1 MHPTLIGN
9 DRRQRLWSWANLAA
23 LTVFA
28 VYFCVFMEWLFQVTK
43 SSFMDFMP
51 FWIRIGLLGLS
62 GLFFAGA
69 SLLLLLLLGVLSFI
83 PGQPWDWKV
92 YIWIGSA
99 IPAIFIA
106 STALLMVDNFTY
118 TLFNF
123 GIVTIT
129 GWVRA
134 VYAVLFLLLLVGS
147 FRWLIHTLSG
157 QNNANPVKSSLKFQ
171 VFAGAALLILSIPLG
186 ISLYGSA
193 STSSTLLNAPPA
205 AKRPNILLIG
215 SDGVN
220 AEHMSLYGYQR
231 ETTPFLES
239 FAKDTLMAEN
249 NFPNASV
256 TAGSLVSMFSGKL
269 PTQTRVLYPPDILKG
284 ADAFEH
290 FPGILKKEGYYTA
303 EMSVNYFADA
313 NTMNVQDG
321 FMQVNNHS
329 TAIGW
334 LYDSAMQVIPQDAA
348 YFTSTVAQRV
358 LDRLLYIYFLRSIPN
373 PFAEVTQL
381 FNEFNDPGRID
392 QTLSVFKNTQQPV
405 FMHVHLMSTHQ
416 YIFAPRTHVFS
427 KGESLNN
434 ENQMDFYDDAIL
446 TFDDYMR
453 ELTEGLAQM
462 GKLDQTMIIIYSD
475 HGIGNVI
482 DKRMPL
488 MFRFPKGEYAGKI
501 SHNTQ
506 NLDIAPTLLD
516 YMGIPQPAWMTGQ
529 SLLKGEPP
537 VNRPIFSA
545 APNYRAEDVHNRL
558 ALDLTKIKP
567 PFYQFGTVGMVV
579 CQKWYSID
587 TPTLSWKEENIENYP
602 TPCPAESLPNTFQ
615 AQQMLVEQMRK
626 DGFDV
631 STLRTAFKLTP

>member
-1 MHPTLIGN
+1 MQSTLIGSE
-9 DRRQRLWSWANLAA
+9 RCQRLWSWAKLAA

-28 VYFCVFMEWLFQVTK
+28 IYFFVFMEWLFQVTK
-43 SSFMDFMP
+43 HSFMDFMP
-51 FWIRIGLLGLS
+51 LWTRNGLLGLS
-62 GLFFAGA
+62 GLFFSGA
-69 SLLLLLLLGVLSFI
+69 SLLVLVLLGALSCI
-83 PGQPWDWKV
+83 PRQTWDWKV
-92 YIWIGSA
+92 YLWMGSA
-99 IPAIFIA
+99 IPAFFIA
-106 STALLMVDNFTY
+106 STALLMLDNFTY

-134 VYAVLFLLLLVGS
+134 VYAVLFLMLLVGS
-147 FRWLIHTLSG
+147 FRWLIGTLSS
-157 QNNANPVKSSLKFQ
+157 QNHAAPVKSSLMIQ
-171 VFAGAALLILSIPLG
+171 VLSSAALLILSIPLG
-186 ISLYGSA
+186 ISLYGSTR
-193 STSSTLLNAPPA
+193 TSSTLLNAPVA

-220 AEHMSLYGYQR
+220 AEHMSLYGYPR
-231 ETTPFLES
+231 STTPFLES
-239 FAKDTLMAEN
+239 LAKNTLMSEN

-256 TAGSLVSMFSGKL
+256 TAGSLVSIFTGKL
-269 PTQTRVLYPPDILKG
+269 PTQNRVLYPPDILKG

-303 EMSVNYFADA
+303 EMSVDYFADA
-313 NTMNVQDG
+313 DTLNLQDG

-334 LYDSAMQVIPQDAA
+334 LYGSALKVIPQDAA

-381 FNEFNDPGRID
+381 FNEYNDQERVD

-405 FMHVHLMSTHQ
+405 FMHVHLMSTHVDI
-416 YIFAPRTHVFS
+416 YAPLTHVFS
-427 KGESLNN
+427 AGEKLDSQN
-434 ENQMDFYDDAIL
+434 EMDFYDDSIL
-446 TFDDYMR
+446 TFDVYMR

-462 GKLDQTMIIIYSD
+462 GKLDQTIIIVYTD
-475 HGIGNVI
+475 HGMRNVL
-482 DKRMPL
+482 DKRLTL
-488 MFRFPKGEYAGKI
+488 MIRFPEGEYAGKI

-537 VNRPIFSA
+537 VNRPIFGA

-579 CQKWYSID
+579 CQKWYSLD
-587 TPTLSWKEENIENYP
+587 TPTLGWKEENIENYP
-602 TPCPAESLPNTFQ
+602 TPCPAETLPNTYQ
-615 AQQMLVEQMRK
+615 AQQMLVDQMRK

-631 STLRTAFKLTP
+631 STLRAAFKLTP